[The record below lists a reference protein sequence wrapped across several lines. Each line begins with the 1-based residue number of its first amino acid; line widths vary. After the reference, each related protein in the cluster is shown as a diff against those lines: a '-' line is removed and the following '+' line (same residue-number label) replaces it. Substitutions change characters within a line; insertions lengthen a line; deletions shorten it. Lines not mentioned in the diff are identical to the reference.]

1 MPRYFFN
8 VIDGRDIIDNQGS
21 ELAGLKEARVEAIQ
35 LAGAIL
41 RDEGDTFWK
50 GEEWHMNVTDAS
62 GQSLLKL
69 HFSAE
74 DQGIAPEKDR
84 EIETQA

>member
-8 VIDGRDIIDNQGS
+8 VIDGRNIIDNQGS

-41 RDEGDTFWK
+41 RDEGDTFWS
-50 GEEWHMNVTDAS
+50 GEEWHMHVTDAS
-62 GQSLLKL
+62 GQSVLTLR
-69 HFSAE
+69 FSAE
-74 DQGIAPEKDR
+74 DQDTTPGEDH
-84 EIETQA
+84 EIKVPV

>member
-1 MPRYFFN
+1 MPRYFFH
-8 VIDGRDIIDNQGS
+8 VIDGRSIIDHEGTEFPNLRS
-21 ELAGLKEARVEAIQ
+21 ARVEAIR

-41 RDEGDTFWK
+41 HDDGDTFWK